1 MIKSATFT
9 NFTSVPS
16 EKWKFSPGL
25 NVIVGENG
33 LGKSHVLKSLY
44 SILKAQSPSNL
55 PVNGVQL
62 EKLGKSQLEKQIAD
76 ELTGNM
82 RPDSLGRLV
91 KRQQG
96 RGKAEIAVSFKDNNL
111 DVSFSFATNSKT
123 QVDVTTMPTSY
134 LKKSPVFIPTRELIT
149 LCPWFVSLYDL
160 YNVPFEKAWRDT
172 VLLLGAPSLRGPRE
186 AKLRDMLLPIEEAMG
201 GKVEVDNNGRFF
213 LKVNGGRMEATLVA
227 EGLRKF
233 AMLAR
238 LISTGVL
245 LEQGYLFWDEPETNL
260 NPKLIAVLAHVIVG
274 LADQGIQIFL
284 ATHSVFLLREI
295 AIITDGRKKINSRYF
310 ALVASGDEEVSN
322 LEQGDSIDD
331 LNTLVL
337 LDEELAQSDRFMDSQ
352 QDA

>member
-1 MIKSATFT
+1 MIKSANFI

-16 EKWKFSPGL
+16 EIWKFSPGL

-44 SILKAQSPSNL
+44 SILKTQSPGNL
-55 PVNGVQL
+55 AVNGVQP
-62 EKLGKSQLEKQIAD
+62 EKLGKNQLEKKIAD

-96 RGKAEIAVSFKDNNL
+96 RGKAEISVYFKDKNL
-111 DVSFSFATNSKT
+111 DVGFSFATNSKT

-134 LKKSPVFIPTRELIT
+134 LKKPPVFIPTRELIT
-149 LCPWFVSLYDL
+149 LCPWFVSLYDS

-295 AIITDGRKKINSRYF
+295 AIITDGRKKSKSRYF